1 MEETVWNDQH
11 AGQPLEAVA
20 DTAGDVGEDVEC
32 IAERVVSVAADAVDG
47 AAVIDAVAVDV
58 AEVGAAAADTV
69 ANDAA
74 EGGAVAAASL
84 VFSAV

>member
-1 MEETVWNDQH
+1 MYCWT
-11 AGQPLEAVA
+11 
-20 DTAGDVGEDVEC
+20 C
-32 IAERVVSVAADAVDG
+32 CVAADAVDG

-58 AEVGAAAADTV
+58 AEVGAAAADAV

-74 EGGAVAAASL
+74 GGGAVAAASL